1 MALDD
6 PQPNEIDVT
15 QITVPDNHKSVFMA
29 KVPKGYVSAAA
40 AARLEAAW
48 KNLWKRAGVEK
59 APPIVIVD
67 DSFEISALSDAEL
80 LSNGLM
86 RVPSE

>member
-40 AARLEAAW
+40 AAAS
-48 KNLWKRAGVEK
+48 KRRGK
-59 APPIVIVD
+59 T
-67 DSFEISALSDAEL
+67 SGSALAL
-80 LSNGLM
+80 RKRRPL
-86 RVPSE
+86 